1 MEKRV
6 FSPHLQTCLISN
18 IKYLISLIH
27 TVSIIHIPFIISL
40 AILSQRLCNT
50 VIHQCVCILYVH
62 CSTNIF
68 NISQKV
74 FSIML
79 YLVKY
84 TLWCMYHDIG
94 LSCTY
99 FCNLNDTHAVC
110 TVSHRGWY
118 ITSSFSFERK
128 LYKFY
133 NKCIQFLFIAH
144 NFTHCTL
151 HIVSQKCFIALEQL
165 NSEHRPQRA
174 LNGVQHSYQHWN
186 TGTLEHRARRA
197 LNGVLHSYRWCA
209 PLLPRVSPFLCLKGN
224 GHSIHTWWSFL
235 ALILQR
241 F

>member
-1 MEKRV
+1 MHRTCIVHSRNDGVGHTAWAPEGRKARSLAGPKGPKLEVGAQRAPKLLVCYISENRGFKDIKYDILKCVVWNGHKMEKRV

-84 TLWCMYHDIG
+84 TLCCMYHDIG
-94 LSCTY
+94 LSCT
-99 FCNLNDTHAVC
+99 
-110 TVSHRGWY
+110 
-118 ITSSFSFERK
+118 I
-128 LYKFY
+128 
-133 NKCIQFLFIAH
+133 
-144 NFTHCTL
+144 
-151 HIVSQKCFIALEQL
+151 
-165 NSEHRPQRA
+165 
-174 LNGVQHSYQHWN
+174 
-186 TGTLEHRARRA
+186 
-197 LNGVLHSYRWCA
+197 
-209 PLLPRVSPFLCLKGN
+209 LL
-224 GHSIHTWWSFL
+224 
-235 ALILQR
+235 
-241 F
+241 